1 MNILFKLVRN
11 ITSSNSIIFWP
22 INFII
27 YRFIRNN
34 LYLINKVINKTSL
47 IGSNRIMVELVNG
60 DKLVFTSESESI
72 PVHLLNKFKFSKAN
86 KINNIKEYK
95 KFFFIYD
102 LIDEVYVQG
111 SHFNQL
117 DYSHF
122 NTIIDA
128 GANIGAFT
136 INAKR
141 TAKNSTKYIL
151 IEPDEKN
158 YNDLIENMKL
168 NNITNFLPVKKGL
181 WSSDGILNFYLSDR
195 AGEHSVINSSSQVK
209 KIEIDVFKLETL
221 FDDNE
226 IILPAIIKMDIEG
239 AELEV
244 ISSSIKLLKNTKGI
258 TLLIEALHF
267 VNGEET
273 YKKIIPLLK
282 ENNFKIINWKSDFR
296 GTIYAINN
304 L

>member
-1 MNILFKLVRN
+1 MKNLLKLARN
-11 ITSSNSIIFWP
+11 FTSSDSIIFRP
-22 INFII
+22 INFIF
-27 YRFIRNN
+27 YRFVSNN
-34 LYLINKVINKTSL
+34 LYLINKVIKKTSL
-47 IGSNRIMVELVNG
+47 LSLDKIMIELVNS
-60 DKLVFTSESESI
+60 DKLVFTSNSEAI
-72 PVHLLNKFKFSKAN
+72 PIHLLNKYKFSN
-86 KINNIKEYK
+86 KRKISNILEYK

-117 DYSHF
+117 DYSLF

-141 TAKNSTKYIL
+141 TAKNNTKYIL

-158 YNDLIENMKL
+158 FTDLVENMKL
-168 NNITNFLPVKKGL
+168 NNISNFLPIKKGL
-181 WSSDGILNFYLSDR
+181 WSSDGVSYFYLSER
-195 AGEHSVINSSSQVK
+195 AGEHSIINNSSQLQKV
-209 KIEIDVFKLETL
+209 EIDVFRIETL
-221 FDDNE
+221 FSDYK

-244 ISSSIKLLKNTKGI
+244 ISSSIELLRNIKGL

-282 ENNFKIINWKSDFR
+282 ENNFSIINWNSDFR